1 MDESEAVDEQGAVAT
16 PIFSVY
22 RRGYDPEQVDRYV
35 ADHQRRL
42 DDAIHRSSE
51 AERKL
56 AAAVGQLRELHRRVA
71 VYESEARNA
80 QPPQLDTLG
89 ERVQRI
95 LQEAWE
101 GAYNLRQEAERDVNE
116 LRDQAQTDVDALR
129 TQAQTEVE
137 ALRAQTQTDVEALR
151 EVASREAA
159 EVVDEATRRALHIRD
174 ETERRRQAYLERVER
189 DREQAI
195 SQITYL
201 YDQRQ
206 GAIAELAR
214 LQATVQ
220 TTVEEMVRSPL
231 GRPAPGVMA
240 AAADSAVARAAASR
254 AHPAGPARGDAALPG
269 AGDPRMPE
277 PGAIDLPAPRSK
289 RAPEAHQLPGILG
302 EDAAAGAAG
311 GDATEMD
318 PLANLDVPT
327 GPMERF
333 VRPTDRDEARAVPRH
348 GPTAEADAMERAMR
362 HGAPP
367 AHTPGLDPAEAGRGR
382 GLGIPAVG
390 PVTAGRAPVDPMP
403 EASASRGETTETA
416 EAELPAGRSSS
427 RPSIA
432 GRMRTRRQPQQQG
445 VYDVEQD
452 TWS

>member
-71 VYESEARNA
+71 VYESEARNS

-116 LRDQAQTDVDALR
+116 LRDHAQKEVDALR
-129 TQAQTEVE
+129 TQAQ
-137 ALRAQTQTDVEALR
+137 ADVEELR
-151 EVASREAA
+151 DVASREAA

-195 SQITYL
+195 AQITYL

-231 GRPAPGVMA
+231 GRPAPGVMD
-240 AAADSAVARAAASR
+240 AAADSAVARATAGR
-254 AHPAGPARGDAALPG
+254 AHPAGPSRGAPG
-269 AGDPRMPE
+269 APSDASVPE
-277 PGAIDLPAPRSK
+277 PGSIDPPAAGVPRQ
-289 RAPEAHQLPGILG
+289 PEARQLPGILDDDG
-302 EDAAAGAAG
+302 APSGAAAG
-311 GDATEMD
+311 TLD

-333 VRPTDRDEARAVPRH
+333 VRPTDRDEARAVPRQ
-348 GPTAEADAMERAMR
+348 GPSAEADAMERAMR
-362 HGAPP
+362 Q
-367 AHTPGLDPAEAGRGR
+367 
-382 GLGIPAVG
+382 GIPSAEVPG
-390 PVTAGRAPVDPMP
+390 ARPAG
-403 EASASRGETTETA
+403 ASRPMAHGTPVVPGRPPVHSRA
-416 EAELPAGRSSS
+416 DSPSGRSSRQAEDDEAQRPASRQGS
-427 RPSIA
+427 RPSLGGLI
-432 GRMRTRRQPQQQG
+432 RPRRQPPQG